1 MPQQT
6 ILDIPAEQQAAMLR
20 ELRRWRYGLLLNL
33 HILLLSARGRTPS
46 EIADFLFCSRSSVYR
61 AVAAFRAGK
70 FDRLW
75 QPTAEEPSAAPP
87 ESRFAATPA
96 AAHRAA
102 AAPLR
107 LVSDALSVAPPWRSP
122 SRPTPASRTRA
133 KRFAANSTRKGGS
146 GSGRNSG
153 RVMMTRSGRAS
164 WRGFGR
170 HWKTCGL
177 MRLSSGATNW
187 ICSCFRRSA
196 LSGCARADRS
206 K

>member
-61 AVAAFRAGK
+61 TVAAYRAGK

-75 QPTAEEPSAAPP
+75 QPTAQEPSAAPP
-87 ESRFAATPA
+87 AEPVSATGA
-96 AAHRAA
+96 CADRTS

-107 LVSDALSVAPPWRSP
+107 LVSDPVELRHAGAHHHGPHGRLVVA
-122 SRPTPASRTRA
+122 
-133 KRFAANSTRKGGS
+133 
-146 GSGRNSG
+146 
-153 RVMMTRSGRAS
+153 
-164 WRGFGR
+164 
-170 HWKTCGL
+170 
-177 MRLSSGATNW
+177 
-187 ICSCFRRSA
+187 
-196 LSGCARADRS
+196 
-206 K
+206 